1 MITILELSIVVILVV
16 WAVCMII
23 CFCNLDKDWSGK
35 VAFLSSIIALIGLIA
50 IGIYISK
57 QPVSVKTKQDPQI
70 DTTITI
76 KNGVADTAYTYHL
89 IRK

>member
-1 MITILELSIVVILVV
+1 MTILELLIAVILVV

-23 CFCNLDKDWSGK
+23 CFCNLDKDWSGL
-35 VAFLSSIIALIGLIA
+35 VAFLSSIFAFIGLII
-50 IGIYISK
+50 IGICISK
-57 QPVSVKTKQDPQI
+57 QPVSVKTKQAPQI

-89 IRK
+89 VRK